1 MKTTASALAEI
12 KVALAKYTEEVEA
25 TGMSVNTKGTY
36 LRHANTFVRWLEDDF
51 IPGERTDD
59 KA

>member
-1 MKTTASALAEI
+1 MKVTPSALIEIKAALAE
-12 KVALAKYTEEVEA
+12 YTEEVEA
-25 TGMSVNTKGTY
+25 TSMSINTKGTY